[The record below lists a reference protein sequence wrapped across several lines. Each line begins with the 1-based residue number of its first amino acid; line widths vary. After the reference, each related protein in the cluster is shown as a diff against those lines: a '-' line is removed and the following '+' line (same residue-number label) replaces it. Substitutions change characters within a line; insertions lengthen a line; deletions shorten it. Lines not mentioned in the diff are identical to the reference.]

1 MRCWKWRFKQFGIK
15 IAFMQIQ
22 RFDSETALAE
32 AASQI
37 IIQAIQRKPNLLLCA
52 ATGNTPTSTYQ
63 HLVAKRTLF
72 PSNQLRI
79 FKLDEWGGV
88 PIDHPGT
95 CETYLQ
101 EHLIQPL
108 NIPVDRYFSFQSN
121 PADPQQ
127 ECTRI
132 QKLLQKE
139 GPIDLCVLGL
149 GMNGHLAFNEPGAHL
164 QPHCHI
170 AQLTQD
176 SLGHS
181 MAKDM
186 QGVKLFGLTLG
197 MSDILAA
204 KEIVLLISGPSKV
217 EITQRFL
224 EAKISTQLPASF
236 LWLHSKVQVLIQ

>member
-1 MRCWKWRFKQFGIK
+1 MH
-15 IAFMQIQ
+15 IQ
-22 RFDSETALAE
+22 HFDSATALAA

-37 IIQAIQRKPNLLLCA
+37 ILQAIQRKPNLLLCA
-52 ATGNTPTSTYQ
+52 ATGNTPTLTYQ
-63 HLVAKRTLF
+63 ALVAQKNHF
-72 PSNQLRI
+72 SADQLRI
-79 FKLDEWGGV
+79 FKLDEWGSV
-88 PIDHPGT
+88 PMDHPGT
-95 CETYLQ
+95 CESYLQ
-101 EHLIQPL
+101 EHMIQPL
-108 NIPVDRYFSFQSN
+108 NIPADRYFSFQSN

-127 ECTRI
+127 ECARV
-132 QKLLQKE
+132 QERLQQE

-149 GMNGHLAFNEPGAHL
+149 GVNGHLAFNEPGTFL

-186 QGVKLFGLTLG
+186 QGAKLYGLTLG

-204 KEIVLLISGPSKV
+204 REILLLISGPSKV
-217 EITQRFL
+217 EATKQLL

-236 LWLHSKVQVLIQ
+236 LWLHSNVQVLIQ

>member
-1 MRCWKWRFKQFGIK
+1 MH
-15 IAFMQIQ
+15 IQ
-22 RFDSETALAE
+22 HFDSETALAA

-37 IIQAIQRKPNLLLCA
+37 ILQAIQKKPDLLLCA
-52 ATGNTPTSTYQ
+52 ATGNTPTATYQ
-63 HLVAKRTLF
+63 NLVAQRTLF
-72 PSNQLRI
+72 PSNKLRI
-79 FKLDEWGGV
+79 FKLDEWGGA
-88 PIDHPGT
+88 PMDHPGT
-95 CETYLQ
+95 CEAYLQ
-101 EHLIQPL
+101 EHLLQPL
-108 NIPVDRYFSFQSN
+108 NILADRYFSFQSN

-149 GMNGHLAFNEPGAHL
+149 GMNGHLAFNEPGAFL

-170 AQLTQD
+170 AQLTED

-186 QGVKLFGLTLG
+186 QGVKLYGLTLG

-204 KEIVLLISGPSKV
+204 KEVLLLISGQTKV
-217 EITQRFL
+217 EITQRL
-224 EAKISTQLPASF
+224 MEAKISTQLPASF
-236 LWLHSKVQVLIQ
+236 LWLHSNVQVLIQ

>member
-1 MRCWKWRFKQFGIK
+1 MH
-15 IAFMQIQ
+15 IQ
-22 RFDSETALAE
+22 RFDSETALAA

-37 IIQAIQRKPNLLLCA
+37 IFQAIQKKPDLLLCA
-52 ATGNTPTSTYQ
+52 ATGNTPTLTYQ
-63 HLVAKRTLF
+63 ALVAQKSLF
-72 PSNQLRI
+72 PVDQLRI

-88 PIDHPGT
+88 PMDHPGT
-95 CETYLQ
+95 CESYLQ
-101 EHLIQPL
+101 EHFIRPL
-108 NIPVDRYFSFQSN
+108 NISRDRYFSFQSN

-127 ECTRI
+127 ECARI
-132 QKLLQKE
+132 QKLLQQE

-149 GMNGHLAFNEPGAHL
+149 GVNGHLAFNEPGAYL

-186 QGVKLFGLTLG
+186 QGAKLYGLTLG

-204 KEIVLLISGPSKV
+204 REILLLISGPSKV
-217 EITQRFL
+217 EITKQL
-224 EAKISTQLPASF
+224 LDKKISTQLPASF
-236 LWLHSKVQVLIQ
+236 LWLHPNVQVLIQ

>member
-1 MRCWKWRFKQFGIK
+1 MH
-15 IAFMQIQ
+15 IQ
-22 RFDSETALAE
+22 HFDSEKSLAA

-37 IIQAIQRKPNLLLCA
+37 ILQAIQKKPDLLLCA
-52 ATGNTPTSTYQ
+52 ATGNTPTLTYQ
-63 HLVAKRTLF
+63 ALVAQKSLF
-72 PSNQLRI
+72 PSDQLRI

-88 PIDHPGT
+88 SMDHPGT
-95 CETYLQ
+95 CESYLQ
-101 EHLIQPL
+101 EHMIQPL
-108 NIPVDRYFSFQSN
+108 NIPADRYFSFQSN

-127 ECTRI
+127 ECSRI
-132 QKLLQKE
+132 QKLLQQE

-149 GMNGHLAFNEPGAHL
+149 GVNGHLAFNEPGTFL

-186 QGVKLFGLTLG
+186 QGAKLYGLTLG

-204 KEIVLLISGPSKV
+204 REIVLLISGSSKV
-217 EITQRFL
+217 EITKQLL

-236 LWLHSKVQVLIQ
+236 LWLHSNVKVLIQ